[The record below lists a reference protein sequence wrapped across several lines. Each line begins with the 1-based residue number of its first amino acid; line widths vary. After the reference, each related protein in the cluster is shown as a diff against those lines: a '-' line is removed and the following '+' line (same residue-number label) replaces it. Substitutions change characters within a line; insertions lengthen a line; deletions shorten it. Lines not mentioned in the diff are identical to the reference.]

1 VFGNEVIE
9 EEEEKESILS
19 QPLEFNQELKLTMA
33 KKMDRESL

>member
-19 QPLEFNQELKLTMA
+19 QHLEFNQELKLTMA
-33 KKMDRESL
+33 KKMDRGS